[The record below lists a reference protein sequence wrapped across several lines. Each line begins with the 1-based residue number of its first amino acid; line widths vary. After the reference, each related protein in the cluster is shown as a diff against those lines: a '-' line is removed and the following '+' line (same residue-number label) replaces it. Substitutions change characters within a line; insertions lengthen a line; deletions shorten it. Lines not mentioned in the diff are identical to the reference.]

1 MKTNFLLNCV
11 LFKKFRR
18 YTIIVTLLG
27 GVISSF
33 AYAESGVM
41 HSIEPGMLYG
51 YPDLIVTING
61 GTGTL
66 GRTGLLRYATTDCSE
81 TSSFQHLSGTT
92 FPYVS

>member
-1 MKTNFLLNCV
+1 
-11 LFKKFRR
+11 
-18 YTIIVTLLG
+18 
-27 GVISSF
+27 
-33 AYAESGVM
+33 
-41 HSIEPGMLYG
+41 MLYG